1 MPNPYNITIPEY
13 IKDNDILSAIQA
25 GLIECTRR
33 TPLMNDWGVAQANQ
47 PSIQALQDKMV
58 YWDVISRRRLGVQG
72 ELLSGG
78 PSGADWERA
87 PVWHEIWLIQVSAFM
102 MRTEREITSALA
114 FNSQDAIVNLQAY
127 VNDPFRG
134 LSFQFERVPGGVPDT
149 QVIRSTDIRN
159 IDFETDS
166 GLKQK
171 FPQFDFEI
179 VMKRVPSRRE
189 AIGLGKVGVIDGE
202 THPV

>member
-1 MPNPYNITIPEY
+1 MSNPYNITIPEY

-25 GLIECTRR
+25 GFQDCINK

-78 PSGADWERA
+78 FGTFWRQV
-87 PVWHEIWLIQVSAFM
+87 PVWYEIWLIQVSAFM
-102 MRTEREITSALA
+102 MRTETEITSALA

-127 VNDPFRG
+127 VNDFDNG
-134 LSFQFERVPGGVPDT
+134 LSKYFKTGLAALPDA
-149 QVIRSTDIRN
+149 QVVRSTDLRN

-179 VMKRVPSRRE
+179 IIKRVPLRYV
-189 AIGLGKVGVIDGE
+189 VGMGFADVIDGE

>member
-1 MPNPYNITIPEY
+1 MPDLYNITIPDY
-13 IKDNDILSAIQA
+13 IKDNDILAAIQA
-25 GLIECTRR
+25 GLLECTLR
-33 TPLMNDWGVAQANQ
+33 TPLMYDWSVAQANQ

-72 ELLSGG
+72 ELLSGILQG
-78 PSGADWERA
+78 TSWKST

-102 MRTEREITSALA
+102 MRTEREFASAST

-127 VNDPFRG
+127 VNDFDNG
-134 LSFQFERVPGGVPDT
+134 LSKWFKREPGGVPDT
-149 QVIRSTDIRN
+149 QVVRSTDIRN

-179 VMKRVPSRRE
+179 VMRRVPSRND
-189 AIGLGKVGVIDGE
+189 INIDYIDKVEGQAK
-202 THPV
+202 PV

>member
-1 MPNPYNITIPEY
+1 MSNPYNITIPEY

-25 GLIECTRR
+25 GLEECTQR
-33 TPLMNDWGVAQANQ
+33 TPLMNDWSVAQANQ

-72 ELLSGG
+72 DLLTGTLQGSRWK
-78 PSGADWERA
+78 ST

-102 MRTEREITSALA
+102 MRTEREITSALS

-127 VNDPFRG
+127 VNDFDNG
-134 LSFQFERVPGGVPDT
+134 LSKWFKRTPGGVPDT

-179 VMKRVPSRRE
+179 VMRRVPSRDN
-189 AIGLGKVGVIDGE
+189 INIDHIYKVDGQAK
-202 THPV
+202 PV

>member
-1 MPNPYNITIPEY
+1 MSNPYNITIPEY
-13 IKDNDILSAIQA
+13 IKDNDILASIQA
-25 GLIECTRR
+25 GFQDCINE
-33 TPLMNDWGVAQANQ
+33 TPLMNGWSVAQANQ
-47 PSIQALQDKMV
+47 PSIQALQNKMV

-78 PSGADWERA
+78 FGTFWRQV
-87 PVWHEIWLIQVSAFM
+87 PVWYEIWLIQVSAFM
-102 MRTEREITSALA
+102 MRTETEITSALA

-127 VNDPFRG
+127 VNDFDNG
-134 LSFQFERVPGGVPDT
+134 LSKWFKREPGGVPDT
-149 QVIRSTDIRN
+149 QVVRSTDIRN

-179 VMKRVPSRRE
+179 VMRRVPSRGNI
-189 AIGLGKVGVIDGE
+189 AIKYADIVEGQTK
-202 THPV
+202 PV

>member
-1 MPNPYNITIPEY
+1 MSNPYNITIPDY

-25 GLIECTRR
+25 GLEECTRR
-33 TPLMNDWGVAQANQ
+33 TPLMNDWSVAQANQ
-47 PSIQALQDKMV
+47 PSIQALQNKMV

-78 PSGADWERA
+78 FGTFWRQV
-87 PVWHEIWLIQVSAFM
+87 PVWYEIWLIQVSAFM
-102 MRTEREITSALA
+102 MRTETEVTSALA

-127 VNDPFRG
+127 VNDFDNG
-134 LSFQFERVPGGVPDT
+134 LSKYFKTGLAAVPDT
-149 QVIRSTDIRN
+149 QVVRSTDLRN

-179 VMKRVPSRRE
+179 VMRRVPSRDN
-189 AIGLGKVGVIDGE
+189 IKIDHIHKVEGQAK
-202 THPV
+202 PV

>member
-1 MPNPYNITIPEY
+1 MPDLYNITIPDY
-13 IKDNDILSAIQA
+13 IKDNHILAAIQA
-25 GLIECTRR
+25 GLLECTLR
-33 TPLMNDWGVAQANQ
+33 TPLMYDWSVAQANQ

-72 ELLSGG
+72 ELLAGILQGTS
-78 PSGADWERA
+78 WKRT

-102 MRTEREITSALA
+102 MRTEKEVNSALA

-127 VNDPFRG
+127 VNDPFNG
-134 LSFQFERVPGGVPDT
+134 LSKFFKRTSGGVPDT

-179 VMKRVPSRRE
+179 VMRRVPSRND
-189 AIGLGKVGVIDGE
+189 INIDYIDKVEGQAK
-202 THPV
+202 PV